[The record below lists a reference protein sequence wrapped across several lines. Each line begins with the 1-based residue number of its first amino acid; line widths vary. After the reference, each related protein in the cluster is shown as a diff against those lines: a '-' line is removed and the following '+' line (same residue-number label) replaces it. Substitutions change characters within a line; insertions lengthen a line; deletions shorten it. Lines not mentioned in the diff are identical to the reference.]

1 MPLLRAIDAIT
12 VPVPSLDAGIAF
24 YAEELGHRLLWRN
37 DALGQ
42 AGLALPD
49 SAAEIVLA
57 TGIRYEPNW
66 LVADVD
72 AAVGRFR
79 AAGGAV
85 LAAPSDT
92 PVGRLAVVQ
101 DPFGNPLV
109 LLDLSRGRYTVG
121 PDGDVTGVG

>member
-1 MPLLRAIDAIT
+1 MAVLRAIDAVT
-12 VPVPSLDAGIAF
+12 VPVPTLDEGIAF
-24 YAEELGHRLLWRN
+24 YAGRLRHRLLWRN
-37 DALGQ
+37 DTLGQ

-57 TGIRYEPNW
+57 TGLRHEPNW

-72 AAVGRFR
+72 AAVADFR
-79 AAGGAV
+79 ASGGVV
-85 LAAPSDT
+85 LATARDT
-92 PVGRLAVVQ
+92 AVGRLAVVQ

-109 LLDLSRGRYTVG
+109 LLDLSKGRYVVG